1 MLDMGRQDNSYS
13 VENTINLKRN
23 NCYMVKKNQPMKMTT
38 MSIHKSLTLQSLVR
52 SSETKGIWFKH
63 QLLKHQFANLNQM
76 SISDN
81 K

>member
-1 MLDMGRQDNSYS
+1 MLDMGGQDNSYS

-38 MSIHKSLTLQSLVR
+38 MSIYKSLTLQSLVR
-52 SSETKGIWFKH
+52 RTETEGIWF
-63 QLLKHQFANLNQM
+63 KHQFANLNQM